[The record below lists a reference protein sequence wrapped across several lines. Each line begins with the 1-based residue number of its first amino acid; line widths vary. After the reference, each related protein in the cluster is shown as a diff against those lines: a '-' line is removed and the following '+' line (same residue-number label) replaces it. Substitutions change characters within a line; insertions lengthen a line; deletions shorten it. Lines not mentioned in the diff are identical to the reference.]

1 MIGLV
6 AWALTAALLYAPVLV
21 KLVRQWA
28 ADETYSHGFL
38 IAPIALFLLWQQR
51 DRLKQTPIRPS
62 NLGLVVIG
70 VSLALYA
77 LGSLGAEL
85 FLTRISL
92 IGVLAGTVLF
102 VFGWQ
107 HLRLV
112 AFPLGFLIFMIPL
125 PAVVF
130 DRVAVSLQ
138 LVASQLG
145 EQLLRLVNVPVL
157 RDGNVLTLATITL
170 EVNDAC
176 SGIRSLMALLSVA
189 TLIGHF
195 SASTPLRRWSI
206 AFAAV
211 PVAIA
216 LNGVRIAM
224 TGLAASRFGPAVASG
239 TIHAASGWVVFIA
252 ALAVVWALHHA
263 LNSST
268 AGMAAPRLT
277 TA

>member
-1 MIGLV
+1 VIGLV
-6 AWALTAALLYAPVLV
+6 AWALTAALLYAAVLV

>member
-6 AWALTAALLYAPVLV
+6 AWALTAALLYAAVLV

-51 DRLKQTPIRPS
+51 DRLKQTSVRPS

-145 EQLLRLVNVPVL
+145 EQLLRLVYVPVL
-157 RDGNVLTLATITL
+157 RDGNVLTLAAITL

-239 TIHAASGWVVFIA
+239 TIHAASGWVVFVV

>member
-1 MIGLV
+1 VIGLV

>member
-1 MIGLV
+1 VIGLV
-6 AWALTAALLYAPVLV
+6 AWALTAALLYAAVLV

-28 ADETYSHGFL
+28 TDETYSHGFL

>member
-6 AWALTAALLYAPVLV
+6 AWALTAALLYAAVLV

-51 DRLKQTPIRPS
+51 DRLKQTPVRPS

-145 EQLLRLVNVPVL
+145 EQLLRLVYVPVL
-157 RDGNVLTLATITL
+157 RDGNVLTLAAITL

-239 TIHAASGWVVFIA
+239 TIHAASGWVVFVI

-263 LNSST
+263 LGSST
-268 AGMAAPRLT
+268 AGMPAPRLT
-277 TA
+277 PA

>member
-1 MIGLV
+1 MVGLV
-6 AWALTAALLYAPVLV
+6 AWMFTAALLYAAVLV

-38 IAPIALFLLWQQR
+38 VAPIALFLLWQQR
-51 DRLKQTPIRPS
+51 DRLKQTPIHPS
-62 NLGLVVIG
+62 SFGLVVIAG
-70 VSLALYA
+70 SLALYA

-85 FLTRISL
+85 FLTRVSL

-102 VFGWQ
+102 VFGWR
-107 HLRLV
+107 HLRVV

-145 EQLLRLVNVPVL
+145 EQLLRSVNVPVL
-157 RDGNVLTLATITL
+157 RDGNLLTLATITL

-176 SGIRSLMALLSVA
+176 SGIRSLMALLCVA

-195 SASTPLRRWSI
+195 SASTPARRWSI
-206 AFAAV
+206 AFAAI

-239 TIHAASGWVVFIA
+239 TIHAASGWVVFVV
-252 ALAVVWALHHA
+252 ALAVVWTLQRALG
-263 LNSST
+263 SST

-277 TA
+277 PA

>member
-1 MIGLV
+1 M
-6 AWALTAALLYAPVLV
+6 
-21 KLVRQWA
+21 
-28 ADETYSHGFL
+28 
-38 IAPIALFLLWQQR
+38 
-51 DRLKQTPIRPS
+51 
-62 NLGLVVIG
+62 IG

-145 EQLLRLVNVPVL
+145 EQLLRLVYVPVL
-157 RDGNVLTLATITL
+157 RDGNVLTLAAITL

-195 SASTPLRRWSI
+195 SASTRLRRWSI

-268 AGMAAPRLT
+268 AGMASPRLT